1 MPVLHSALSLL
12 KSNNRYL
19 SSFSL
24 AYNDINGQKHSSLH
38 CAILNAN
45 NIKPSKFFH
54 NAARNI
60 FFFHFLLF
68 AVFFHYSYKFLFHFK
83 YPQEVF
89 VFYQGLIYIKTLS
102 QTYDGPILAEVFP
115 LNITIFCT
123 IYYIDILFLFFPNKL
138 HNELHKKRIYRP
150 NSVKNYQT
158 FFKVT
163 HSFFLTTKGYCF
175 WSFLC

>member
-1 MPVLHSALSLL
+1 M
-12 KSNNRYL
+12 
-19 SSFSL
+19 
-24 AYNDINGQKHSSLH
+24 G
-38 CAILNAN
+38 
-45 NIKPSKFFH
+45 
-54 NAARNI
+54 RNI
-60 FFFHFLLF
+60 VHCILPYWMLTISNPLNFSTMQLETFFFFHFLLF

-123 IYYIDILFLFFPNKL
+123 IYYIDILFLFFPNKM
-138 HNELHKKRIYRP
+138 HNELHKKWIYRP